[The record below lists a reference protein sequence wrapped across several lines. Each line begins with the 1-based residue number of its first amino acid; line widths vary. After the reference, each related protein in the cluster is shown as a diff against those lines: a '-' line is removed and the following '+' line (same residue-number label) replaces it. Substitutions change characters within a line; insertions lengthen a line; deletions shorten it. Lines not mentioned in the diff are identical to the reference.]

1 LNSAGCSISPTSD
14 VDWRL
19 QLQMDIHH
27 LREFAAIAETG
38 SFSKAARQLH
48 IAQPPLSRHIRQLED
63 ELGIKLFVRTATGV
77 QITREGSLLLHQARA
92 VLDDASALFDLA
104 VRARSGRAGMLRV
117 AMAPGLCEVVNRIR
131 IHLVKSVP
139 QLSIEGMDMTSSQQ
153 YAALRR
159 RIVDVGLLRHVP
171 DDTDIEAEPLF
182 PERFVVLVSE
192 LHPLAK
198 KRTLKLKQLAGERLL
213 LQDRDWAALT
223 HDKIVAMYAAEG
235 LTPNVATLEA
245 TPGNQASM
253 LAVASGEAICL
264 SSSSSFSR
272 SYQPLNGL
280 AVIPLDEPDVEL
292 KVQVAWRK
300 GETLPVLC
308 DFLKA
313 ARQLFHRP
321 T

>member
-1 LNSAGCSISPTSD
+1 
-14 VDWRL
+14 
-19 QLQMDIHH
+19 MDIHH

-48 IAQPPLSRHIRQLED
+48 IAQPPLSLHIRQLED

-280 AVIPLDEPDVEL
+280 AVIPLDEPDAEL